1 MKIAIIN
8 GPNLNLVGQREV
20 DIYGSSSLDEYL
32 VFLKEEYSEHSIS
45 IFQNNVEGEIINEIH
60 RCKEMDAIIINAGAY
75 THTSIAIGDALKA
88 IQPKPIV
95 EVHIS
100 NVFARESYRHVSY
113 ISPVAQ
119 GIISGFGLQ
128 SYKLALLSLILGE
141 NERGTT
147 HHVA

>member
-20 DIYGSSSLDEYL
+20 DIYGNSSLNEYL
-32 VFLKEEYSEHSIS
+32 IFLKEEYSEHSIS

-88 IQPKPIV
+88 IQPKRIV